1 MQNRTE
7 EKLLIPEYQILC
19 VASWLLV
26 ITFLQFSLYPLLKKI
41 LLQYAFPA
49 AFAASLLIFTFLTWY
64 CGLARIPVQ
73 LAIVPFIL
81 LFVYNLYRREYVFSE
96 IKKEWHWELIF
107 LIFFFLMLTVRFV
120 NPTISYAEKF
130 MDHAFLAS
138 IMRSPV
144 VPPLDPWF
152 AGGTMDVYYYLGYW
166 IFGCLGIVSGVPSS
180 VAFNLSLPTVLGVA
194 AVTVYAIGTL
204 LLDRF
209 RWLPLLIFF
218 IPNPSFFY
226 QIIMGKGLN
235 SVLWD
240 STRTITNTINEY
252 PLFSFTWGDLHAHV
266 ISIFN
271 QVFLI
276 FLLLY
281 LCKYWESL
289 KSREKWIMC
298 GLAAL
303 SLGSMPLINTWD
315 VLIYAPITIVIATLI
330 ILGCRKRGQNI
341 SSWGHLIAIPP
352 VSILIYLPFYLTLQT
367 STGGIGIVKT
377 PSDPFQFLL
386 VNGWFIAIFLLL
398 LIKDIRRRPYLLL
411 IAVPFILA
419 GYTAA
424 AIAAIPLIYFIAK
437 KERCIP
443 DLLAIFGLLI
453 LILVELFY
461 LKDNMGDTYFRM
473 NTVFKCY
480 LPAWII
486 LGTSASVMVGAW
498 LARPGRIPV
507 IPVKKSAVLAIFV
520 IGILF
525 VTPFVVPLDLN
536 YGSRSLDGLA
546 YIDTTHPGDA
556 GGVAYLRNLTGD
568 ERIVEAVGGDYT
580 YYSRISSFTGIP
592 TIIGEPF
599 HEFMWRGDTTG
610 WYSTRPADI
619 KSIYEDPDQT
629 VVLMKKYNATLLY
642 VGDVERETYNVSL
655 PYTGLEPVYSGQG
668 TDIYRIAG

>member
-1 MQNRTE
+1 M
-7 EKLLIPEYQILC
+7 
-19 VASWLLV
+19 ASWLLV
-26 ITFLQFSLYPLLKKI
+26 VTFLQFALYPSLKKC
-41 LLQYAFPA
+41 LRQYAFPA
-49 AFAASLLIFTFLTWY
+49 SFAASLLLFTLITWY
-64 CGLARIPVQ
+64 CGLARVPVQ
-73 LAIVPFIL
+73 LALVPFIL
-81 LFVYNLYRREYVFSE
+81 LFGYHIYRRDYAWSE
-96 IKKEWHWELIF
+96 LKKEWHWELIF

-166 IFGCLGIVSGVPSS
+166 IFGCLGIVSGVPSNI
-180 VAFNLSLPTVLGVA
+180 AFNLSLPTVLGVA

-209 RWLPLLIFF
+209 RWLPLLLFF
-218 IPNPSFFY
+218 IPNPSLFY
-226 QIIMGKGLN
+226 QLFTGSSI
-235 SVLWD
+235 SSALWN

-271 QVFLI
+271 QTFLI
-276 FLLLY
+276 FLLIY
-281 LCKYWESL
+281 VYKYWDSLESRGRWL
-289 KSREKWIMC
+289 VC

-315 VLIYAPITIVIATLI
+315 VLIYAPITVIVAALI
-330 ILGCRKRGQNI
+330 ILRGWKQGQGM
-341 SSWGHLIAIPP
+341 SSWGQLIAIPP
-352 VSILIYLPFYLTLQT
+352 LSILIYLPFYLMLKT

-377 PSDPFQFLL
+377 PSDPIQFLL
-386 VNGWFIAIFLLL
+386 VNGWFIAIFLLF
-398 LIKDIRRRPYLLL
+398 LIKDIQERPYLLL
-411 IAVPFILA
+411 IAVPFVLA

-424 AIAAIPLIYFIAK
+424 AIAAVPLIYFLAK
-437 KERCIP
+437 KERSIP

-480 LPAWII
+480 VPAWII
-486 LGTSASVMVGAW
+486 LGISSFAMVGTW
-498 LARPGRIPV
+498 LARPGRVPV
-507 IPVKKSAVLAIFV
+507 MPVRKSAALAVLV
-520 IGILF
+520 IGFLF
-525 VTPFVVPLDLN
+525 VVPFLVPLDLN
-536 YGSRSLDGLA
+536 YGGRTLDGLA
-546 YIDTTHPGDA
+546 YLDSSHPGDA

-580 YYSRISSFTGIP
+580 YSSRISSFTGIP
-592 TIIGEPF
+592 GILGEPF
-599 HEFMWRGDTTG
+599 HEYMWRGDTTG
-610 WYSTRPADI
+610 WYSARPADVR
-619 KSIYEDPDQT
+619 SIYENPDQT
-629 VVLMKKYNATLLY
+629 VALMKKYNATLLY
-642 VGDVERETYNVSL
+642 VGDLERETYNVSL
-655 PYTGLEPVYSGQG
+655 PATGLEQVYSGQG

>member
-1 MQNRTE
+1 MGERPLT
-7 EKLLIPEYQILC
+7 PDYQALS
-19 VASWLLV
+19 VAGWLLV
-26 ITFLQFSLYPLLKKI
+26 ISFLQLALYPALKKS
-41 LLQYAFPA
+41 LRQYAFPA
-49 AFAASLLIFTFLTWY
+49 AFAASLLIFTILTWY
-64 CGLARIPVQ
+64 CGLARFPVQ
-73 LAIVPFIL
+73 LAFVPFVL
-81 LFVYNLYRREYVFSE
+81 LFAYHLYRRDYAWSE
-96 IKKEWHWELIF
+96 LKKEWRWELVF

-130 MDHAFLAS
+130 MDHGFLAS
-138 IMRSPV
+138 VMLSPV

-152 AGGTMDVYYYLGYW
+152 AGGTLEVYYYLGYW
-166 IFGCLGIVSGVPSS
+166 LFGCLGIVSGVPSNI
-180 VAFNLSLPTVLGVA
+180 AFNLSLPTVLGVA

-209 RWLPLLIFF
+209 RWLPLVIFI

-226 QIIMGKGLN
+226 QIIIGKGLN

-252 PLFSFTWGDLHAHV
+252 PLFSFTWGDLHPHV

-271 QVFLI
+271 QAFLI

-281 LCKYWESL
+281 LYKHWESL
-289 KSREKWIMC
+289 ESRAKWIVC
-298 GLAAL
+298 CLAAL

-315 VLIYAPITIVIATLI
+315 VLIYAPITVIFAALI
-330 ILGCRKRGQNI
+330 ILRGRKQGLGF

-352 VSILIYLPFYLTLQT
+352 LAILIYLPFYLMLKT
-367 STGGIGIVKT
+367 STGGITIVKT

-398 LIKDIRRRPYLLL
+398 LIKDIRERPYLLL
-411 IAVPFILA
+411 VTVPFILA

-424 AIAAIPLIYFIAK
+424 AIAAVPLIYFIAK
-437 KERCIP
+437 KKYSLP
-443 DLLAIFGLLI
+443 DILAILGLLL
-453 LILVELFY
+453 LIIVELFY

-486 LGTSASVMVGAW
+486 LGISAFAMVGAW
-498 LARPGRIPV
+498 LARPGCVPV
-507 IPVKKSAVLAIFV
+507 MPAKKSAVLATLV

-525 VTPFVVPLDLN
+525 VTPFLVPLDLN

-546 YIDTTHPGDA
+546 YLDTAHPGDA
-556 GGVAYLRNLTGD
+556 GGVAYLRNLTGN
-568 ERIVEAVGGDYT
+568 ERIVEAEGGDYT
-580 YYSRISSFTGIP
+580 YYSRVSSFTGIP
-592 TIIGEPF
+592 AIIGQPF

-610 WYSTRPADI
+610 WYSTRLVDI
-619 KSIYEDPDQT
+619 RSIYEKPDQT
-629 VVLMKKYNATLLY
+629 VALMKKYNATLLY
-642 VGDVERETYNVSL
+642 VGELERDTYTVNL
-655 PYTGLEPVYSGQG
+655 PASGLIRANSDRG
-668 TDIYRIAG
+668 TDIYRLAG

>member
-1 MQNRTE
+1 
-7 EKLLIPEYQILC
+7 
-19 VASWLLV
+19 
-26 ITFLQFSLYPLLKKI
+26 LQLAIYPTLKKCFR
-41 LLQYAFPA
+41 QYAFPA
-49 AFAASLLIFTFLTWY
+49 AFAASLLIFTILTWY
-64 CGLARIPVQ
+64 CGLARFPVQ
-73 LAIVPFIL
+73 LALVPFVL
-81 LFVYNLYRREYVFSE
+81 LFINHLYRRDYAWSE
-96 IKKEWHWELIF
+96 LKKEWHWEFIF
-107 LIFFFLMLTVRFV
+107 LLFFFLMLTVRFV

-152 AGGTMDVYYYLGYW
+152 TGGTLDVYYYLGYW
-166 IFGCLGIVSGVPSS
+166 IFGCLGIVSGVPSNI
-180 VAFNLSLPTVLGVA
+180 AFNLSLPTVLGVA

-218 IPNPSFFY
+218 IPNPSLFY
-226 QIIMGKGLN
+226 QLFTGSSI
-235 SVLWD
+235 SSALWD

-252 PLFSFTWGDLHAHV
+252 PVFSFTWGDLHAHV

-271 QVFLI
+271 QAFLI

-281 LCKYWESL
+281 LYKYWDSLES
-289 KSREKWIMC
+289 KSKWIMC
-298 GLAAL
+298 SLAAL

-315 VLIYAPITIVIATLI
+315 VLIYAPITVIFAVLI
-330 ILGCRKRGQNI
+330 ILRGREQGLGI

-352 VSILIYLPFYLTLQT
+352 LAILVYLPFYLMLKT
-367 STGGIGIVKT
+367 SAGGIAIVKT

-386 VNGWFIAIFLLL
+386 VNGWFIVIFLLL
-398 LIKDIRRRPYLLL
+398 LIKDIRERPYLVL

-437 KERCIP
+437 KEHSLP
-443 DLLAIFGLLI
+443 DILAIFGLLL
-453 LILVELFY
+453 LIIVELFY
-461 LKDNMGDTYFRM
+461 LRDNMGDTYFRM

-486 LGTSASVMVGAW
+486 LGISAFAMAGAW
-498 LARPGRIPV
+498 LARPGRVPFIPA
-507 IPVKKSAVLAIFV
+507 KKSAVLAIVV

-525 VTPFVVPLDLN
+525 ITPFVIPLDLN
-536 YGSRSLDGLA
+536 YGSRTLDGLA
-546 YIDTTHPGDA
+546 YLDTAHPGDA

-568 ERIVEAVGGDYT
+568 ECIIEAEGGDYT

-592 TIIGEPF
+592 AIIGQPF

-610 WYSTRPADI
+610 WYSTRPVDI
-619 KSIYEDPDQT
+619 KSIYEEPDQT

-642 VGDVERETYNVSL
+642 VGDLEREKYTVNL
-655 PYTGLEPVYSGQG
+655 PTSGLELVYSDHG
-668 TDIYRIAG
+668 TDIYRLAG

>member
-1 MQNRTE
+1 MEVRRLT
-7 EKLLIPEYQILC
+7 PEYQILS

-26 ITFLQFSLYPLLKKI
+26 ITFLQFSLYPSLKRI

-49 AFAASLLIFTFLTWY
+49 AFAASLLIFTVLTWY
-64 CGLARIPVQ
+64 CGLANIPVQ
-73 LAIVPFIL
+73 LAIIPFIL
-81 LFVYNLYRREYVFSE
+81 LFVYNIYRREYIFSE

-130 MDHAFLAS
+130 MDHGFLAS
-138 IMRSPV
+138 MMLNPV

-152 AGGTMDVYYYLGYW
+152 AGGTLDVYYYLGYW
-166 IFGCLGIVSGVPSS
+166 IFGCLGIVSGVPSNI
-180 VAFNLSLPTVLGVA
+180 AFNLSLPTVLGVA

-204 LLDRF
+204 LFDRF
-209 RWLPLLIFF
+209 RWLPLVIFF

-226 QIIMGKGLN
+226 QFMLGKGLN

-281 LCKYWESL
+281 LYKYWNTLESR
-289 KSREKWIMC
+289 SKWIVC
-298 GLAAL
+298 GFAAL

-315 VLIYAPITIVIATLI
+315 VLIYAPVTIIFATLI
-330 ILGCRKRGQNI
+330 ILNCRKKGQGI
-341 SSWGHLIAIPP
+341 SSWGQLIAIPP
-352 VSILIYLPFYLTLQT
+352 LAILVYLPFYLMLQT

-398 LIKDIRRRPYLLL
+398 LIKDIRQRPYLLL
-411 IAVPFILA
+411 VAVPFILA

-437 KERCIP
+437 KEHDLP
-443 DLLAIFGLLI
+443 DILAILGLLL
-453 LILVELFY
+453 LIVVELFY

-486 LGTSASVMVGAW
+486 LGVSTFAMVGAW

-507 IPVKKSAVLAIFV
+507 IPAKKSAFLALLV
-520 IGILF
+520 ISILF
-525 VTPFVVPLDLN
+525 ITPFAVPLDLN
-536 YGSRSLDGLA
+536 YGGRTLDGLA
-546 YIDTTHPGDA
+546 YLDTTHPGDA
-556 GGVAYLRNLTGD
+556 GGVAYLRNLTGN
-568 ERIVEAVGGDYT
+568 EILVEAEDGDYT

-592 TIIGEPF
+592 AIVGQPF

-619 KSIYEDPDQT
+619 RSIYEDPDQT
-629 VVLMKKYNATLLY
+629 VSLMKKYNATLLY
-642 VGDVERETYNVSL
+642 VGDLERETYNVSL
-655 PYTGLEPVYSGQG
+655 PATGLERVYSDRG
-668 TDIYRIAG
+668 TDIYRLVG